1 VREPDAIIAAI
12 TGDIDLEARACLLMG
27 YLLHFFAPD
36 AARDLVASHVA

>member
-1 VREPDAIIAAI
+1 MGLDVP
-12 TGDIDLEARACLLMG
+12 ACLLMG